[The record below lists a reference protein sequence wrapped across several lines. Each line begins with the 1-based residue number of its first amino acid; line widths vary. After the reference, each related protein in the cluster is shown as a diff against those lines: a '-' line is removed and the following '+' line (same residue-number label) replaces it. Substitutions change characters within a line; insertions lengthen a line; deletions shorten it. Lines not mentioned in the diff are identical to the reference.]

1 MAQPLD
7 VSQLAQPPC
16 AAGSLPRGT
25 REASPY
31 PGSQGARGHTAMR
44 LLWVRS
50 PGPHPAHM
58 GPGEQLMVRR
68 RHKRLNAFSAL
79 AWGGGVHPAP
89 FRGRVPSGLQ
99 ALESL
104 QVCSAWGCLPRE
116 FSGSCE
122 RCPSSRQWW
131 PHDGLT
137 PPCHPPPGVHLLL
150 AVTPAPSCA
159 VRGSGACTTSPAAPR
174 GPDTCPSALVLLG
187 QDGVHFSTFRSF

>member
-1 MAQPLD
+1 MAATAQPLD
-7 VSQLAQPPC
+7 ISQLAQPPC

-25 REASPY
+25 QEASPY

-44 LLWVRS
+44 PLWVRPPS
-50 PGPHPAHM
+50 PHPTHM

-68 RHKRLNAFSAL
+68 RHKRLSAFSAL

-89 FRGRVPSGLQ
+89 FRGRAPSEQWAPGPGKPAGRVL
-99 ALESL
+99 LG
-104 QVCSAWGCLPRE
+104 GCRPRE

-137 PPCHPPPGVHLLL
+137 PPCHSPPSASGRDSSTQLCCAGLGRLHNR
-150 AVTPAPSCA
+150 PSC
-159 VRGSGACTTSPAAPR
+159 
-174 GPDTCPSALVLLG
+174 PS
-187 QDGVHFSTFRSF
+187 RP